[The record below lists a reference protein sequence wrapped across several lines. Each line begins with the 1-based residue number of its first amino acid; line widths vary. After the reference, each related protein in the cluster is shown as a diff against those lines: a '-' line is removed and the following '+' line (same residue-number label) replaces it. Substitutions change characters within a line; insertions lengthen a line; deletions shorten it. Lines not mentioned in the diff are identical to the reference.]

1 MDSGTGIRSDRH
13 ASRKAGTGGRAGI
26 GKAGEQLV
34 LMAGW
39 HARAQTNVYTYE
51 HLCFGFS
58 VNASLLFCISGVP
71 PMVQVE
77 VVSQGKA
84 AVVKGNTKPIK
95 NLMKELG
102 GKWRVGLNGWL
113 YPGSKHPE
121 IIERLKKDGHTVDD
135 RFQSL
140 DETASNPDQPS
151 TSGFPRD
158 SIKKRKHDEAEDVGR
173 DIKRRVSFAIGDDNK
188 QVTVSENNKKLYV
201 NIENWFMRYSRGA
214 ARPSCIGIGLTMD
227 NFEALK
233 KAMPL
238 IEAEVQKKKAQ
249 LDKGGHKRELKE
261 D

>member
-1 MDSGTGIRSDRH
+1 
-13 ASRKAGTGGRAGI
+13 
-26 GKAGEQLV
+26 
-34 LMAGW
+34 
-39 HARAQTNVYTYE
+39 
-51 HLCFGFS
+51 
-58 VNASLLFCISGVP
+58 
-71 PMVQVE
+71 MVQVE
-77 VVSQGKA
+77 VMSQGKA

-95 NLMKELG
+95 DLMKELG
-102 GKWRVGLNGWL
+102 GKWRVELNGWL

-140 DETASNPDQPS
+140 DETTSNPDQLS
-151 TSGFPRD
+151 TSDFPRD

-173 DIKRRVSFAIGDDNK
+173 NIKRRVSFALGDNNK

-201 NIENWFMRYSRGA
+201 NIENWFMRYSRGD
-214 ARPSCIGIGLTMD
+214 ARPSCNGIGLTMD

>member
-1 MDSGTGIRSDRH
+1 
-13 ASRKAGTGGRAGI
+13 
-26 GKAGEQLV
+26 
-34 LMAGW
+34 
-39 HARAQTNVYTYE
+39 
-51 HLCFGFS
+51 
-58 VNASLLFCISGVP
+58 
-71 PMVQVE
+71 MVRVE

-102 GKWRVGLNGWL
+102 GKWKVGLNGWL
-113 YPGSKHPE
+113 YPGSKHPQ

-135 RFQSL
+135 KFQSL
-140 DETASNPDQPS
+140 DSTASKSGQPS
-151 TSGFPRD
+151 TSGFSKD
-158 SIKKRKHDEAEDVGR
+158 NTKKRKLDEAEDVGR
-173 DIKRRVSFAIGDDNK
+173 GIKGRFSLALGDDNR

-214 ARPSCIGIGLTMD
+214 ARPSCSGIALTMD

-233 KAMPL
+233 EAMPL

-249 LDKGGHKRELKE
+249 LDQGGHMHKLEE